1 MPDAADFAAMFTSF
15 KAITDIA
22 KSLIDAHDATI
33 RREKSIELQRE
44 IIAAQQGAL
53 TAQTAQSSLLKRVGE
68 LEIEVADLKA
78 WDTEKEKYQLIELRK
93 SVARG
98 HGERWLTRRKKRQ
111 ALPNRFISFAPNAS
125 RIGANRF
132 SNKKPAPGWLIFF
145 TACIVVAK
153 LIGRA

>member
-44 IIAAQQGAL
+44 INAAQQGAL

-93 SVARG
+93 NVARG
-98 HGERWLTRRKKRQ
+98 HGG
-111 ALPNRFISFAPNAS
+111 ALAYAL
-125 RIGANRF
+125 
-132 SNKKPAPGWLIFF
+132 K
-145 TACIVVAK
+145 
-153 LIGRA
+153 